1 MRSRPWQVSWSERD
15 GFLGRVDLAD
25 QIVARL
31 EPRDRL
37 HLVVERLAR
46 RRQAHRDLDGV
57 AVVGQSGVVSFPVL
71 PTPEALPPAPMKVGQ
86 RRGGAVIPR
95 SFPLPPFPNPT
106 CVFRY
111 ASGSPLVLVAKPGV
125 FIQPNW
131 KGCTRRRAM

>member
-1 MRSRPWQVSWSERD
+1 MN
-15 GFLGRVDLAD
+15 
-25 QIVARL
+25 
-31 EPRDRL
+31 EPRFL
-37 HLVVERLAR
+37 VERIAR
-46 RRQAHRDLDGV
+46 TRDAYGNLDAV
-57 AVVGQSGVVSFPVL
+57 AVVGESRIVAVAVL
-71 PTPEALPPAPMKVGQ
+71 ALPEALPATPMKVGQ

-106 CVFRY
+106 CTFRY